1 MCYSWKS
8 RPSHLANGL
17 HVLNVLGSKLW
28 IEDFLLQNLA
38 TSRQLLLTL
47 WQKRLLETK
56 NGLVTVAVNAM

>member
-1 MCYSWKS
+1 M
-8 RPSHLANGL
+8 
-17 HVLNVLGSKLW
+17 LGSKLW